1 MKKLLLV
8 STATAAL
15 LAGATLAM
23 SQNPA
28 APPAATAPST
38 SAPTAAPPANKPST
52 AAPSDKKPGVPPK
65 GAQREEQPSAPKAAQ
80 RDQQQPPKAAQPGRA
95 QAPSEQAPGAPSA
108 AQPSQ
113 AQTPSQSNT
122 NVSVNLTTEQRT
134 TIRSTVLKGGDVPR
148 AAKIDFQ
155 INVGG
160 TVPRSVRVVQLP
172 ATVIQIHPAWRG
184 YLYFVV
190 GDEIVIVEPGTM
202 RIVAVVAA

>member
-1 MKKLLLV
+1 MKKLLLI

-28 APPAATAPST
+28 TPPAATAPST
-38 SAPTAAPPANKPST
+38 SAPTATPPANKPSA
-52 AAPSDKKPGVPPK
+52 AAPSDKKPGDPPK

-80 RDQQQPPKAAQPGRA
+80 RDQQQPPKAAQPGRT
-95 QAPSEQAPGAPSA
+95 QAPSEQTPGTPSTP
-108 AQPSQ
+108 QPSQ

-134 TIRSTVLKGGDVPR
+134 TIRTTVLKGGDVPR
-148 AAKIDFQ
+148 AAKVDFQ
-155 INVGG
+155 INVGT
-160 TVPRSVRVVQLP
+160 TVPRTVRVVQLP

-184 YLYFVV
+184 YMYFVV
-190 GDEIVIVEPGTM
+190 DDEIVIVEPGTM
-202 RIVAVVAA
+202 RIVAVIPA